1 MSEMHGMNCLDF
13 EKQAGM
19 SGLRHQ
25 LKRKV
30 ISQADHV
37 FTFFYLEIHAPV
49 NHAQVNVVSFD
60 FMLTVKCIDIVQS

>member
-19 SGLRHQ
+19 FQSGLRHQ

-37 FTFFYLEIHAPV
+37 FTFFYLEIHAPPV
-49 NHAQVNVVSFD
+49 NHAQKDQEHVSI
-60 FMLTVKCIDIVQS
+60 K